1 MELEL
6 TTERLRVLTS
16 RMIDEHD
23 LTGVSVISNVKSK
36 WTSIVDLEVTNILCL
51 TISKKKKKHC

>member
-6 TTERLRVLTS
+6 TTERLRVLTA

-23 LTGVSVISNVKSK
+23 LTGVSVISNVQSK
-36 WTSIVDLEVTNILCL
+36 WTSIVDLEVTNI
-51 TISKKKKKHC
+51 

>member
-23 LTGVSVISNVKSK
+23 LTGVSVISNVKSN
-36 WTSIVDLEVTNILCL
+36 WTSIVVLEVTNI
-51 TISKKKKKHC
+51 